1 MIETLMLIGLGI
13 VFLYTIVLVSTVTY
27 DVLTGR
33 IKRLEGIAHKSNQAP
48 LVEQRQDT

>member
-1 MIETLMLIGLGI
+1 MLIGL
-13 VFLYTIVLVSTVTY
+13 FLLFLHALALVSTVTY

-33 IKRLEGIAHKSNQAP
+33 IKRLYGIAHKDNQAP

>member
-13 VFLYTIVLVSTVTY
+13 VLIYTIVLVSTVTY

-33 IKRLEGIAHKSNQAP
+33 IKRLEGIAHKNKQAP
-48 LVEQRQDT
+48 LVEQRQDS

>member
-1 MIETLMLIGLGI
+1 MLIGLFLL
-13 VFLYTIVLVSTVTY
+13 FLYALALVSTVTF

-33 IKRLEGIAHKSNQAP
+33 IKRLEGIAHKNNQSP

>member
-13 VFLYTIVLVSTVTY
+13 VFVYAIALVSTITY

-33 IKRLEGIAHKSNQAP
+33 IKRLEGIAHKNNQSP

>member
-1 MIETLMLIGLGI
+1 METLMLAGLFLL
-13 VFLYTIVLVSTVTY
+13 FLYAFALVSTITY

-33 IKRLEGIAHKSNQAP
+33 IKRIYGIAHKNDQAP

>member
-1 MIETLMLIGLGI
+1 METLMLIGLFLL
-13 VFLYTIVLVSTVTY
+13 FLYALALVSTVTY

-33 IKRLEGIAHKSNQAP
+33 IKRLYGIARKNEQAS

>member
-13 VFLYTIVLVSTVTY
+13 VIIYTIVLVTTVTY

-33 IKRLEGIAHKSNQAP
+33 IKRLEGIAHKNKQP
-48 LVEQRQDT
+48 